1 MAAEQAIARRNIAD
15 MDEMVFEDREH
26 RYGAYVLRKRYPI
39 HLAIGTLITAA
50 IALSG
55 TFGPYL
61 ADKYDWF
68 GKGEEAEET
77 KTVSVSIKLE
87 DLPPPPPVDE
97 EKEPPP
103 PPPDVPPPKVKT
115 VAFQIPEPTP
125 EEELDPEE
133 DQTIVEVEE
142 LNEAPN
148 IGLEDQEGEEFGV
161 FTGEVDGEGE
171 EFDVVVDKTPDPSE
185 FIFADELPQPINMED
200 IKKLIGY
207 PQIARDAGIQG
218 NVVVRVLVDKKG
230 NYRDHR
236 MINQVHPILAKAV
249 VSKLPQLRFTPAI
262 QGGKPIQFWVNIP
275 FNFKLID

>member
-1 MAAEQAIARRNIAD
+1 MAKSNFIKAD
-15 MDEMVFEDREH
+15 LDQMVFEDKEK
-26 RYGAYVLRKRYPI
+26 RYGGFFLRRNYPL
-39 HLAIGTLITAA
+39 HLAIATAITG
-50 IALSG
+50 IFALAS

-68 GKGEEAEET
+68 GAGDEAKER
-77 KTVSVSIKLE
+77 KSVRVEIKLE

-97 EKEPPP
+97 ETPPPP
-103 PPPDVPPPKVKT
+103 PPPDLPPPQVKT

-125 EEELDPEE
+125 EEDLDP
-133 DQTIVEVEE
+133 DDDPTIVEVEE

-148 IGLEDQEGEEFGV
+148 IGLEDQEGDDFGV
-161 FTGEVDGEGE
+161 FTGEIDGEGE
-171 EFDVVVDKTPDPSE
+171 EFDVIVEKTPDPNE
-185 FIFADELPQPINMED
+185 FIFAEQQPQPVNMDD

-207 PQIARDAGIQG
+207 PQIARDAGIEG

-230 NYRDHR
+230 NYKDHR
-236 MINQVHPILAKAV
+236 VINQVHPILSKAV
-249 VSKLPQLRFTPAI
+249 QKELPKLRFTPAI

>member
-1 MAAEQAIARRNIAD
+1 MAAKNALAPNLAD
-15 MDEMVFEDREH
+15 LDEMVFEDRER
-26 RYGAYVLRKRYPI
+26 RYGAYYLRQRYPMY
-39 HLAIGTLITAA
+39 LLIGTLITSF
-50 IALSG
+50 IALAG
-55 TFGPYL
+55 TFGPFII
-61 ADKYDWF
+61 DKYNLL
-68 GKGEEAEET
+68 GAGEEKAER
-77 KTVSVSIKLE
+77 KTVKVEIKLE
-87 DLPPPPPVDE
+87 DLPPPPPVDDTP
-97 EKEPPP
+97 PPP
-103 PPPDVPPPKVKT
+103 PPPDIPPPKVAT

-161 FTGEVDGEGE
+161 FTGEIDGEGE
-171 EFDVVVDKTPDPSE
+171 EFDVIVEKTPDPNE
-185 FIFADELPQPINMED
+185 FIFAEQQPKPINMDD

-207 PQIARDAGIQG
+207 PQIARDAGIEG

-230 NYRDHR
+230 NYKDHR
-236 MINQVHPILAKAV
+236 VINQVHPILAKAV
-249 VSKLPQLRFTPAI
+249 EAKLPNLKFTPAI